1 MIRSLYTKLISWKNS
16 NKRKPLLVQGAR
28 QVGKTYLINEFGR
41 KEYSNIVYLNFE
53 QNPNLETLF
62 DNELKPEKI
71 VDNISLYL
79 GRKITSTDT
88 LIFFDEIQIAPGA
101 LTSLKYFCEQAPNY
115 NIIAAGSLLGV
126 SLGKETS
133 FPVGKVN
140 FMTLYPMS
148 FIEYLYAF
156 EEDLLAENLLNNINL
171 ESFPEIIHEKL
182 LSHLRMYLYLGG
194 MPEVI
199 NSWLQTKEI
208 LEINEIFQNLMTS
221 YYDDIT

>member
-1 MIRSLYTKLISWKNS
+1 MKRSLYTKLISWKNS
-16 NKRKPLLVQGAR
+16 SNRKPLLVQGAR

-62 DNELKPEKI
+62 DNELKPEI
-71 VDNISLYL
+71 IINNISLHL

-88 LIFFDEIQIAPGA
+88 LIFFDEIQVAPRA
-101 LTSLKYFCEQAPNY
+101 LTSLKYFYEQAPDY

-126 SLGKETS
+126 SFGKETS

-148 FIEYLYAF
+148 FIEYLDAF
-156 EEDLLAENLLNNINL
+156 EENLLAENLINNINL
-171 ESFPEIIHEKL
+171 KSFIHYDII
-182 LSHLRMYLYLGG
+182 
-194 MPEVI
+194 
-199 NSWLQTKEI
+199 
-208 LEINEIFQNLMTS
+208 
-221 YYDDIT
+221 